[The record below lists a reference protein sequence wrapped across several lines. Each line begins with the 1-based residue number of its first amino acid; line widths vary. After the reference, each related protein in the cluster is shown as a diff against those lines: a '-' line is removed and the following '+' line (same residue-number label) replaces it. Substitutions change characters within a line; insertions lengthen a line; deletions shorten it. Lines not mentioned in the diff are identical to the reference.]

1 MELLFT
7 ARLGLL
13 LGDAVDV
20 AAAVD
25 NLASHDTDDFTVR
38 ISSLDIL
45 ERLGVIGIA
54 ELRYKH
60 LSLIHI

>member
-7 ARLGLL
+7 ARLRLL

-20 AAAVD
+20 TAAVD
-25 NLASHDTDDFTVR
+25 DFTGHDTDDFSVR
-38 ISSLDIL
+38 ISSLDVL
-45 ERLGVIGIA
+45 ECLGVVGVA

-60 LSLIHI
+60 RSVDG

>member
-38 ISSLDIL
+38 I
-45 ERLGVIGIA
+45 
-54 ELRYKH
+54 